1 MDIVAG
7 PRASCTARWMPSHTR
22 PTSGDVTQIDLARA
36 AFIDPMG
43 LVLVATLL
51 DRAAAEGRS
60 VSFTGP
66 RDPELAAY
74 LGRMG
79 LSSDAAG
86 VAGRNRPGERFV
98 PLTRFSSQTEADAL
112 LSHVVRIFE
121 RGVGSVLAA
130 GLDEVTSNVLEH
142 SRRPHG
148 FLALQQYEVKGLP
161 HVAFAVGDSGVGLR
175 TTISTAFPCPTDA
188 AAIELAVTRRV
199 SENGPDRG
207 LGLPS
212 VVAIAAERDGDVR
225 LWSGEAFGVVAAP
238 GRPVRSMAPRGALA
252 GTVVH
257 GRFVIR

>member
-22 PTSGDVTQIDLARA
+22 PTSGDVTRIDLARA

-51 DRAAAEGRS
+51 DSASADGRT
-60 VSFTGP
+60 VVFTNP
-66 RDPELAAY
+66 RDPDLAAY
-74 LGRMG
+74 LARMG
-79 LSSDAAG
+79 VNGEPDG
-86 VAGRNRPGERFV
+86 VASHRRPGERFV

-112 LSHVVRIFE
+112 LSHVVRVFE
-121 RGVGSVLAA
+121 RAVGTILAA

-142 SRRPHG
+142 SERPHG
-148 FLALQQYEVKGLP
+148 FLALQQYEVKGQP

-175 TTISTAFPCPTDA
+175 RTISRAFACPTDA
-188 AAIELAVTRRV
+188 AAIDLAVTRRV
-199 SENGPDRG
+199 SESGPDRG

-212 VVAIAAERDGDVR
+212 VVGIAAERDGDVR
-225 LWSGEAFGVVAAP
+225 LWSGDAFGVVAAP
-238 GRPVRSMAPRGALA
+238 GIPARVVSPRASLA